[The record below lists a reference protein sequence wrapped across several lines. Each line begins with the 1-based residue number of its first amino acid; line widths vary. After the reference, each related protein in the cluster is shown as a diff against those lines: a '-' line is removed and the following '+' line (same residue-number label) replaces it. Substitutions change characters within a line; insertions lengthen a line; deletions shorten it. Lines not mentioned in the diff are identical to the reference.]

1 MVNKINKKNFLI
13 LLLSLSILKFIIA
26 ITYGD
31 YSYEQEWE
39 IILKNL
45 LNDFS
50 FSYYE
55 IEGQKI
61 PTAYMPPL
69 YPYIIYFV
77 SIFGFSEF
85 ITVKIILFL
94 QCLFS
99 GISIIFFYKI
109 LLKIFNERYSIIFS
123 LIYFLI
129 PINFYSAIQISSV
142 SFQISIFIFFLYYY
156 LTAQTNFCFIK
167 LGLFSG
173 LALLIRGEFWLLFLI
188 LIFFKMITNKIK
200 LKNLCSLMLIVL
212 FCISPT
218 LIRNYI
224 AFGDFVITKSSGYN
238 LWRGNSLSK
247 NINGE
252 SIDINGESVET
263 FKIEEEK
270 KKIKNKLIQSNN
282 LSKYEIYLDQMYL
295 DIAKKNIFNDPIEYI
310 KHYINKFF
318 AFLFFNFSSNYPNN
332 FHPLILIPEI
342 VISLFG
348 ILGIFQNIFS
358 KKINYELLIITF
370 YYLAVIPVFFVLP
383 RYKLFIFPMYIIFSC
398 YLFAFLSNKIFSK
411 KQ

>member
-1 MVNKINKKNFLI
+1 MVNKINKKNFFT
-13 LLLSLSILKFIIA
+13 LLLSLSILKFIVA
-26 ITYGD
+26 IIYGD
-31 YSYEQEWE
+31 NSYEMEWG
-39 IILKNL
+39 IIVNNL

-50 FSYYE
+50 FSYHE
-55 IEGQKI
+55 IEGQKV

-69 YPYIIYFV
+69 YAYIIYCV
-77 SIFGFSEF
+77 SILGFSEF

-99 GISIIFFYKI
+99 GLSIIFFYKI
-109 LLKIFNERYSIIFS
+109 LLKIFNEKYSITFS

-129 PINFYSAIQISSV
+129 PINFYSATQISSV

-156 LTAQTNFCFIK
+156 LTAQTNFSIIK
-167 LGLFSG
+167 LGFFSG
-173 LALLIRGEFWLLFLI
+173 MALLIRGEFWLLFLI
-188 LIFFKMITNKIK
+188 LIFFKIITNKIN
-200 LKNLCSLMLIVL
+200 LKNLCFLMLVVFII
-212 FCISPT
+212 ISPI

-224 AFGDFVITKSSGYN
+224 VFNDFAITKSSGYN

-252 SIDINGESVET
+252 TTET
-263 FKIEEEK
+263 FIIEEEK
-270 KKIKNKLIQSNN
+270 KKIQHKLIQSNN

-295 DIAKKNIFNDPIEYI
+295 DIAKNNILNDPIEYI

-318 AFLFFNFSSNYPNN
+318 AFSFFNFRSNYPNN

-342 VISLFG
+342 LISFFS
-348 ILGIFQNIFS
+348 ILGILQNIFS

-370 YYLAVIPVFFVLP
+370 FYLMLIPIFFVLP

>member
-1 MVNKINKKNFLI
+1 MLKKINKKNFIII
-13 LLLSLSILKFIIA
+13 LLSFSILKFIIA
-26 ITYGD
+26 IIYGD
-31 YSYEQEWE
+31 HSYEMEWE
-39 IILKNL
+39 IIVKNL
-45 LNDFS
+45 LNNFS
-50 FSYYE
+50 FSYHE
-55 IEGQKI
+55 IEGQKV

-69 YPYIIYFV
+69 YGYIIYIV
-77 SIFGFSEF
+77 AILGFSEF
-85 ITVKIILFL
+85 ITVKIVLFF

-99 GISIIFFYKI
+99 AISTIFFYKI
-109 LLKIFNERYSIIFS
+109 LLKFFNEKYSISFS

-129 PINFYSAIQISSV
+129 PLNFYSATQISSV

-156 LTAQTNFCFIK
+156 LTAQTNFCFMK
-167 LGLFSG
+167 LGFFSG

-200 LKNLCSLMLIVL
+200 FSNLCFLMLIVL
-212 FCISPT
+212 ISTSPT

-224 AFGDFVITKSSGYN
+224 VFDDFTITKSSGYN

-252 SIDINGESVET
+252 SIET
-263 FKIEEEK
+263 FEIEEEK
-270 KKIKNKLIQSNN
+270 KKIQTKLIQSNN
-282 LSKYEIYLDQMYL
+282 LSKYEIYLDQMFF
-295 DIAKKNIFNDPIEYI
+295 DIAKKNIFNNPVQYI
-310 KHYINKFF
+310 KHYMNKFF
-318 AFLFFNFSSNYPNN
+318 AFSFFNFFSNYPNN

-348 ILGIFQNIFS
+348 ILGILQNIFS

-370 YYLAVIPVFFVLP
+370 FYLTLIPIFFVLP
-383 RYKLFIFPMYIIFSC
+383 RYKLFILPMYTIFSC
-398 YLFAFLSNKIFSK
+398 YLFTFLSNKIFSK